1 MGTTAVDS
9 VRSYLKEIG
18 RIPLLTPAEEL
29 QLGKDVQAMM
39 VFEEERRK
47 LDSSLSVEAF
57 AQQQYPDRALEIKR
71 LYRRGTRAKDRMVSG
86 NLRLVVSIA
95 KKYSKKNLDLL
106 DIIQEGTIGLIRGV
120 EKFDPTRGY
129 KFSTYAYW
137 WVRQGITRA
146 LGEKA
151 RLLRLPVNV
160 SDVLNK
166 VRRTQQQLSQTLM
179 RTPTLDE
186 VCEELEMDI
195 KVVRDLMVRAQE
207 PCSLEVRVGESQ
219 ESQLVEMLLD
229 ESQDPEQL
237 LVKQTVT
244 ETLQGAIEELS
255 EQERAVV
262 ALHFGLTQ
270 QDCED
275 PKSMMW
281 ISSKLN
287 LSRDKVREILQRSL
301 KKLRGSSLEGYLE
314 HVT

>member
-1 MGTTAVDS
+1 MAVAADS

-39 VFEEERRK
+39 LYEEERRK
-47 LDSSLSVEAF
+47 LDDQLSISDF
-57 AQQQYPDRALEIKR
+57 AERHYPERTTEIKR
-71 LYRRGTRAKDRMVSG
+71 IYRRGTRAKDRMVSG

-106 DIIQEGTIGLIRGV
+106 DIIQEGTLGLIRGV

-151 RLLRLPVNV
+151 RLMRLPVNV
-160 SDVLNK
+160 TDVLNK

-179 RTPTLDE
+179 RTPTLEE
-186 VCEELEMDI
+186 VCSELALDIEM
-195 KVVRDLMVRAQE
+195 VRDLMVRAQE

-229 ESQDPEQL
+229 ESQDPDQL
-237 LVKQTVT
+237 LTKQTVT
-244 ETLQGAIEELS
+244 ETLEDAMETLC
-255 EQERAVV
+255 EQEKAVV
-262 ALHFGLTQ
+262 ALHFGLTK
-270 QDCED
+270 QDNDD

-287 LSRDKVREILQRSL
+287 LSRDKVREILKRSL
-301 KKLRGSSLEGYLE
+301 KKLRNTSLRGYLD

>member
-1 MGTTAVDS
+1 MVTAADS

-179 RTPTLDE
+179 RTPTLEE

-195 KVVRDLMVRAQE
+195 KVLYKYA
-207 PCSLEVRVGESQ
+207 
-219 ESQLVEMLLD
+219 
-229 ESQDPEQL
+229 
-237 LVKQTVT
+237 
-244 ETLQGAIEELS
+244 
-255 EQERAVV
+255 
-262 ALHFGLTQ
+262 
-270 QDCED
+270 
-275 PKSMMW
+275 
-281 ISSKLN
+281 
-287 LSRDKVREILQRSL
+287 
-301 KKLRGSSLEGYLE
+301 
-314 HVT
+314 